1 MQLHDQPFAAIDWN
15 AVAPA
20 EHPGET
26 GTATWRTVQMGD
38 IRIRRVDYSAGYR
51 ADHWCD
57 KGHILY
63 CLEGEL
69 RTELKDGRI
78 VVMTP
83 GCSYLVADGAQPHRS
98 STAAGAKLF
107 IVD

>member
-1 MQLHDQPFAAIDWN
+1 MQLHDLPFAAIDWS
-15 AVAPA
+15 AITPT

-26 GTATWRTVQMGD
+26 GTSQWRTLQFGE

-57 KGHILY
+57 KGHILH

-69 RTELKDGRI
+69 HTELQDGRTI
-78 VVMTP
+78 IMTP
-83 GCSYLVADGAQPHRS
+83 GMSYVVADGAQPHRS
-98 STAAGAKLF
+98 RTTTGAKLF

>member
-1 MQLHDQPFAAIDWN
+1 
-15 AVAPA
+15 
-20 EHPGET
+20 
-26 GTATWRTVQMGD
+26 MGD

-57 KGHILY
+57 KGHILH

-69 RTELKDGRI
+69 HTELKDGRT

-83 GCSYLVADGAQPHRS
+83 GSSYIVADGAQPHRS
-98 STAAGAKLF
+98 FTSAGAKLF